1 MVSILDENEL
11 SDTEWA
17 LDTVRPS
24 LYLSVLILLF
34 VCLCDDRRFSESVGR
49 GAPLSETQLEER

>member
-1 MVSILDENEL
+1 MVSILDEEL

-17 LDTVRPS
+17 LDTVRRS

-34 VCLCDDRRFSESVGR
+34 VCLCDDRRFSESVWR